1 MGARKAAWQDEKRS
15 KKMSV
20 SRISNAFLAVITVLA
35 LGACASTG
43 ATAPVTD
50 SAASSVDVAPAA
62 PVFFQ
67 KDIMKKTAADL
78 DETLG
83 EAALVRREGKGEFRR
98 YEMAKCELI
107 VILYPAED
115 GLMTATHLDAAAKT
129 SEEAKPDLDACLAGG
144 LPRQEGVGT

>member
-1 MGARKAAWQDEKRS
+1 
-15 KKMSV
+15 MSV
-20 SRISNAFLAVITVLA
+20 SRTSNTVFALIAALA

-43 ATAPVTD
+43 APAPAADTAV
-50 SAASSVDVAPAA
+50 SSVDAAPAA

-67 KDIMKKTAADL
+67 KDIMNKTAADL

-98 YEMAKCELI
+98 YALAKCELI
-107 VILYPAED
+107 VILYPAE
-115 GLMTATHLDAAAKT
+115 GGRMTATHLDAAAKT
-129 SEEAKPDLDACLAGG
+129 SEEAKPDLDNCLAGG